1 MEAATPNVRRAIPL
15 VFDGMDRAYALQ
27 LPSRPANDPMPL
39 LVELHGRGI
48 DAERFDRMTG
58 FGELAVEAGFALALP
73 NALGEIWND
82 GRNAGPPGPKP
93 DDVGYL
99 TAVIDDALGRGA
111 IDPRRIYVAGMSN
124 GAVMAGRLACELADR
139 LPALSRRRLPGR
151 RHETSRAVRRH
162 PGRIDT
168 RTRPAR
174 PVPVLSIHGSA
185 DRVAPYEGGIRRGL
199 LSRAMIRHAAEASV
213 GVDDWAR
220 FWVEANGAAEGPA
233 VTALPPDVTIRT
245 WHGPT
250 PSSDLSFYRVDGGGH
265 TWPGSRFELPAFL
278 FGRTSHAFDGARV
291 IWEFLETHTAG

>member
-1 MEAATPNVRRAIPL
+1 
-15 VFDGMDRAYALQ
+15 
-27 LPSRPANDPMPL
+27 MPL

-139 LPALSRRRLPGR
+139 LAAIAQVAG
-151 RHETSRAVRRH
+151 TAAVSL
-162 PGRIDT
+162 DT